1 MLGHAIIIASDIIDE
16 TIISEAI
23 FVAVSAA
30 GKTSRFVVLDPNDG
44 VGHAHRG
51 ITMRDQY
58 NGNALPGAI
67 RSIVSLQVFGS
78 KF

>member
-51 ITMRDQY
+51 ITM
-58 NGNALPGAI
+58 
-67 RSIVSLQVFGS
+67 
-78 KF
+78 